1 MGPDLIDV
9 ADGPSEAHE
18 VGRSEML
25 ESPGAEGMTDRV
37 DDGNSHGGEV
47 DDGILDKDGTGE
59 DCAKLRD
66 DE

>member
-1 MGPDLIDV
+1 
-9 ADGPSEAHE
+9 
-18 VGRSEML
+18 ML